1 MLRKMED
8 KRRRGQQRVRRLD
21 SITNSV
27 DTNVSKFW
35 ETVEHRRAQQGA
47 AVHGVT
53 KSWTQ
58 LSYWTTKT
66 STKNVLKSFYC
77 YK

>member
-35 ETVEHRRAQQGA
+35 ETVEHRRA
-47 AVHGVT
+47 
-53 KSWTQ
+53 
-58 LSYWTTKT
+58 
-66 STKNVLKSFYC
+66 
-77 YK
+77 